1 MMILLLYGQKW
12 FWKKYFLR
20 TSVKGSRSPPP
31 MCNFIYILMTP
42 SLIQRIV
49 SCPLLITILCSL
61 ITQPQPIEEQTL
73 SSIFESKFDI
83 NIKLF
88 LLPGEGCQQ
97 QGMID
102 WLRRHEKKQLRGFCL
117 FVDNTLW
124 SWFVVIYEQF
134 YDVLVSISAFLLNTN
149 SPWLPA

>member
-31 MCNFIYILMTP
+31 MCNFIYYLMTP

-88 LLPGEGCQQ
+88 LQPGEGCHQ

-102 WLRRHEKKQLRGFCL
+102 WLRDMKRNNSEV
-117 FVDNTLW
+117 FVCSLTTSLDLGLW
-124 SWFVVIYEQF
+124 W
-134 YDVLVSISAFLLNTN
+134 
-149 SPWLPA
+149 